1 MSQTSE
7 QRFFREISSLIDSEV
22 KVVTTK
28 KVYSGKLLGMERQGM
43 SIVLGPAE
51 DDEGNEFERIFI
63 YGQHIL
69 EIIEMAK
76 GFDLQALADEI
87 SKLFPKGQVQ
97 YYPDARSIVVLN
109 KIKVT
114 EFGVEGTGPLAES
127 VRKVYNK
134 FVEKIQF
141 GPGAEA
147 EIEEIEKTRRK
158 R

>member
-7 QRFFREISSLIDSEV
+7 QRFFREISGLIDAEV
-22 KVVTTK
+22 KVITAN
-28 KVYSGKLLGMERQGM
+28 KVYSGTLLGMERQKM
-43 SIVLGPAE
+43 SICLGPAE

-69 EIIEMAK
+69 EIIETAK
-76 GFDLQALADEI
+76 GFDLQALTEEI

-97 YYPDARSIVVLN
+97 YFPDARSIMVLN

-114 EFGVEGTGPLAES
+114 EFGVEGSGPLAES
-127 VRKVYNK
+127 VRNVYNK
-134 FVEKIQF
+134 FVEKMQF

-147 EIEEIEKTRRK
+147 EIEEMEKFRK
-158 R
+158 RK